1 MMGSLSYINQ
11 SKNSLDFNKRWPAA
25 KRLSD
30 LSADICTMQL
40 EGGRYFLAEH
50 PERSRQWALPKWK
63 TLLSKKE
70 ILKVKGDQ
78 CEFGLVCPEGHP
90 VQKRTCFV
98 ANSLLLVR
106 PLGRFCKGRHKL
118 KHRVIEGSVKGHL
131 MSKWCQ
137 RSVSYTHLTLP
148 TN

>member
-1 MMGSLSYINQ
+1 
-11 SKNSLDFNKRWPAA
+11 
-25 KRLSD
+25 
-30 LSADICTMQL
+30 MQM

-50 PERSRQWALPKWK
+50 PERSRQWSLPKWK

-70 ILKVKGDQ
+70 VHKVKGDQ

-106 PLGRFCKGRHKL
+106 PLGRFCKGDTNSNIESL
-118 KHRVIEGSVKGHL
+118 KAQ
-131 MSKWCQ
+131 SKDNLCPNG
-137 RSVSYTHLTLP
+137 VNDGPKDFAL
-148 TN
+148 